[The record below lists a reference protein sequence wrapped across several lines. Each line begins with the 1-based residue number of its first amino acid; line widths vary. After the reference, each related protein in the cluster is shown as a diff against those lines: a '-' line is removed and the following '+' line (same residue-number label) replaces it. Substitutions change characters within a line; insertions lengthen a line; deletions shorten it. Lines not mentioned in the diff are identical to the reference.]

1 MIEFSRAKDEVTS
14 QLAFSLLSD
23 AYADLARTLIEIED
37 EAARQLLKNVQQRAA
52 LHCSQVQEADN
63 DSEIR
68 TDILAAAAD
77 QVQAVLNEVLEPVE
91 VEPEPL
97 AA

>member
-1 MIEFSRAKDEVTS
+1 MTEFSRAKDEVTT
-14 QLAFSLLSD
+14 QVAFSLLSD

-52 LHCSQVQEADN
+52 LHCSQAQEAETN
-63 DSEIR
+63 SEIR
-68 TDILAAAAD
+68 TEILTAAAH
-77 QVQAVLNEVLEPVE
+77 QVQAVLSEVLEPGE

>member
-1 MIEFSRAKDEVTS
+1 MTEFSRAKDEVMT
-14 QLAFSLLSD
+14 QIAFSLLSN
-23 AYADLARTLIEIED
+23 AYTELARTLIGIE
-37 EAARQLLKNVQQRAA
+37 EEPARQLLKAVQQKAA
-52 LHCSQVQEADN
+52 LHSSQALEADN

-68 TDILAAAAD
+68 TEILAAAAD
-77 QVQAVLNEVLEPVE
+77 KVQAVLSEALQPAE